1 MDSRL
6 LIDAIVRQ
14 TTLLIAQLATSAGIR
29 APLAHLA
36 DQIFLELAQE
46 IEQQGVSRKVA
57 ADMFGLALRTYQRKV
72 GRLSESASVA
82 EKTLW
87 QAVLEYVSTEG
98 SVTRSQVL
106 EAFQRDASEDVIAVL
121 GDLVASG
128 LLYSTGRGKQAAYG
142 ATSRSDQDA
151 LMREQRRE
159 TLLHVVW
166 LELAAPQGL
175 TRRELAQRFPEHD
188 TLIDQTLQSLLSDG
202 RASSELVDGVRRYR
216 SANVM
221 IPVGSEAGFAT
232 AVLDHFRA
240 VCTALSNKLS
250 RGGAAGADDALI
262 GGTTLSFDLCAGHPF
277 ENDVKGLL
285 QRVRTD
291 IFTLWNQ
298 VSEHNAKE
306 PPADDS
312 LERIVFYVGQNFI
325 PCAVAS
331 EQPAPDSLPINS

>member
-14 TTLLIAQLATSAGIR
+14 TTVLIAQLATSAGIR

-36 DQIFLELAQE
+36 DQVFLELAQE

-72 GRLSESASVA
+72 GRLGASASVG

-87 QAVLEYVSTEG
+87 QAVLEFVSKEG

-106 EAFQRDASEDVIAVL
+106 AAFERDVPEDVIAVL

-128 LLYSTGRGKQAAYG
+128 LLYATGRGRQAAYG
-142 ATSRSDQDA
+142 ATSRSDQEA
-151 LMREQRRE
+151 LMREQKSE

-166 LELAAPQGL
+166 LELAAPQGM

-188 TLIDQTLQSLLSDG
+188 ALLDRTLLSLLADG
-202 RASSELVDGVRRYR
+202 RARVEVVDGVERYR
-216 SANVM
+216 SANVL

-240 VCTALSNKLS
+240 VCTALSNKLA
-250 RGGAAGADDALI
+250 RGGATGSDDALI
-262 GGTTLSFDLCAGHPF
+262 GGTTLSFDLYAGHPF
-277 ENDVKGLL
+277 EHDVKGLL
-285 QRVRTD
+285 AHVRSD
-291 IFTLWNQ
+291 IFALWQQ
-298 VSEHNAKE
+298 VSAHNQAK
-306 PPADDS
+306 PPDEDA
-312 LERIVFYVGQNFI
+312 LQRIVFYVGQNII
-325 PCAVAS
+325 PNPAAS
-331 EQPAPDSLPINS
+331 EPPAREGNQP